1 VKKRTHLVR
10 DTEAWD
16 NFELFLASAVVS
28 ILLIRAW
35 LALTGYPK
43 VGGEGLHIAH
53 MLWGGMLLLVAV
65 MLLLIWWNP
74 SMRRFAAFLA
84 GLGFGTFI
92 DEIGKFITH
101 DNDYFFKPAAV
112 ILYSLFILLFL
123 SARAAIGNRPMSAGE
138 EGKNIDLRKLFPE
151 PESSLRS
158 RVNLYFVLK
167 DRLTAAYRKMVLNR
181 WFKSALTAGFIIIGT
196 AGLVA
201 VVRTIVEMRGI
212 DPEVSLAQL
221 AATSAGIACIWAGI
235 WSLRGSRLRA
245 YIWFKRYVLINIYI
259 TQVFVFYH
267 SQFAALG
274 GLVWYLLLYFA
285 LHFTIM
291 RERAAGAG

>member
-1 VKKRTHLVR
+1 MKKRTHLVR

-35 LALTGYPK
+35 LELTGYPK
-43 VGGEGLHIAH
+43 VGGGGLHIAH

-112 ILYSLFILLFL
+112 IL
-123 SARAAIGNRPMSAGE
+123 
-138 EGKNIDLRKLFPE
+138 
-151 PESSLRS
+151 
-158 RVNLYFVLK
+158 
-167 DRLTAAYRKMVLNR
+167 
-181 WFKSALTAGFIIIGT
+181 
-196 AGLVA
+196 
-201 VVRTIVEMRGI
+201 
-212 DPEVSLAQL
+212 
-221 AATSAGIACIWAGI
+221 
-235 WSLRGSRLRA
+235 
-245 YIWFKRYVLINIYI
+245 
-259 TQVFVFYH
+259 
-267 SQFAALG
+267 
-274 GLVWYLLLYFA
+274 
-285 LHFTIM
+285 
-291 RERAAGAG
+291 